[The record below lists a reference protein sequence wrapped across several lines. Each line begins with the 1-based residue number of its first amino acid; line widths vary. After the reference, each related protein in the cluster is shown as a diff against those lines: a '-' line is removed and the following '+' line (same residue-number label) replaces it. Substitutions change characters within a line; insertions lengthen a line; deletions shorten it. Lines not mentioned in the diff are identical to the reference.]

1 MYPDRDMFEQL
12 YAARDTLQYVIKAWW
27 KVAEKTL
34 NTNTNM
40 KPQFKKQRFSQLC
53 IPKEKQQLVAKKD
66 ADNKKS
72 TW

>member
-1 MYPDRDMFEQL
+1 
-12 YAARDTLQYVIKAWW
+12 
-27 KVAEKTL
+27 
-34 NTNTNM
+34 M

-53 IPKEKQQLVAKKD
+53 IPEEKQQLVAKKD